1 MRPQSQAWEI
11 AMHNHDANHD
21 HPAADDR
28 HHGHRA
34 EERHQGVSHR
44 RRRREWQPHPHDD
57 AARHLMSPRGTA
69 PLVERGAVAAYDP
82 AGGTAMVRL
91 MGAPARLIGPTRVT
105 ACAPRDLAI
114 VGASCLVAL
123 LDPHNPADAVVA
135 ALWPAEGGVAGAKLT
150 RAGVVEVGVTGAGAG
165 EGYATVR
172 FPAPYAATP
181 VVVATSTDPAWAATV
196 AGVTPGGFTLV
207 VRPSSPATT
216 GTGPVSAQWMA
227 CGV

>member
-1 MRPQSQAWEI
+1 
-11 AMHNHDANHD
+11 MHDDHHDANHD
-21 HPAADDR
+21 HLAADDR

-34 EERHQGVSHR
+34 AETAHGAPQLGEHAPAHQRQHR
-44 RRRREWQPHPHDD
+44 
-57 AARHLMSPRGTA
+57 ASARHLMSPRGMA
-69 PLVERGAVAAYDP
+69 PLVERGVVAAYDP
-82 AGGTAMVRL
+82 VGGTAMVRL
-91 MGAPARLIGPTRVT
+91 MGAPARLIGPARVT

-123 LDPHNPADAVVA
+123 LDPHNSADAVVA
-135 ALWPAEGGVAGAKLT
+135 ALWPAEGGVAGTKLT
-150 RAGVVEVGVTGAGAG
+150 RAGVAEVGVVGAGAS

-181 VVVATSTDPAWAATV
+181 VVVATSMDPAWAATV

-216 GTGPVSAQWMA
+216 GTGPVSAQWIA